1 MAPLVPPQQQPPVGG
16 QDVGSKPR
24 PNPSTAPAISYTPT
38 DTTIPPILYEKI
50 PNLESYKK
58 LKEAERNIDL
68 LTTRKAMDFQAIN
81 AKINQHST
89 LKKETGILRV
99 FIYNTCEN
107 QPWQKQLLQS
117 EGKELL
123 DPTSA
128 ESAWTLRVEG
138 RFLNDSNNTD
148 NDVSQNLKF
157 SSFLSGI
164 SIDILPND
172 DYPDMQNSPSNIIEW
187 RDESIDQQP
196 DAKFGGNNRQS
207 EFDGLDVKRYGIF
220 NIKSKIAI
228 MIKDQSTSLKLSD
241 DMSRFVGKQEA
252 TQQELIYAI
261 WQYVLYK
268 DLFRKSDAFTKVP
281 AVSNSSAT
289 ILNGNGVASNFEDD
303 EDDDFNNIE
312 CDLILSELL
321 KVPNFKFSDL
331 YRLLQP
337 HFKPREPVIIDYE
350 INTRKSTTLGDLIVD
365 IPVSLP
371 SSVSK
376 TQKEIIESTKA
387 TYENLTKSDASIQ
400 HLNTR
405 ISMGIV
411 ALQNANARETFY
423 RELSE
428 NPVKFMENW
437 LESQLETFKAL
448 KSDEG
453 YEEEVIRR
461 AEYFED
467 NEDML
472 KEKIDVLL
480 GSGRF

>member
-1 MAPLVPPQQQPPVGG
+1 MAPLVPPQQQTPITG
-16 QDVGSKPR
+16 QDVGAKPR

-50 PNLESYKK
+50 PNLELYKN
-58 LKEAERNIDL
+58 LKEAERKIDL

-89 LKKETGILRV
+89 LKRETGILRV
-99 FIYNTCEN
+99 FIYNTCDN

-117 EGKELL
+117 EGKELPE
-123 DPTSA
+123 PTA
-128 ESAWTLRVEG
+128 ESSWTLRVEG
-138 RFLNDSNNTD
+138 RFLNDTNNAN
-148 NDVSQNLKF
+148 NDASQNLKF

-164 SIDILPND
+164 SIDILPNQ

-196 DAKFGGNNRQS
+196 DAKFGGNNRQT
-207 EFDGLDVKRYGIF
+207 EFDGLDVKRNGIF

-241 DMSRFVGKQEA
+241 EMSRFVGKQEA

-268 DLFRKSDAFTKVP
+268 DLFKKSDALSKVP
-281 AVSNSSAT
+281 AVSDSTAT
-289 ILNGNGVASNFEDD
+289 IVNGSGVTSNFENE
-303 EDDDFNNIE
+303 EDDNFNNIE
-312 CDLILSELL
+312 CDVILSELL
-321 KVPNFKFSDL
+321 RVPNFKFSDL

-337 HFKPREPVIIDYE
+337 HFRPREPVIIDYE

-387 TYENLTKSDASIQ
+387 TYESLTKSDASIQ
-400 HLNTR
+400 HLNSR
-405 ISMGIV
+405 ISIGIV

-428 NPVKFMENW
+428 DPVKFMENW

-461 AEYFED
+461 AKYFED
-467 NEDML
+467 NEDVL
-472 KEKIDVLL
+472 KDKIDVLL

>member
-1 MAPLVPPQQQPPVGG
+1 MAPIIPPQQQTPVGG
-16 QDVGSKPR
+16 QGVASKPR
-24 PNPSTAPAISYTPT
+24 ANPSAAPAVSYTPT

-50 PNLESYKK
+50 PNLELYKK
-58 LKEAERNIDL
+58 LKETERKVDL

-81 AKINQHST
+81 AKINQQAS

-117 EGKELL
+117 EGKELP
-123 DPTSA
+123 DPASA
-128 ESAWTLRVEG
+128 EASWTLRVEG
-138 RFLNDSNNTD
+138 RFLNDTNN
-148 NDVSQNLKF
+148 SSEAGQNLKF
-157 SSFLSGI
+157 SSFLSAL

-172 DYPDMQNSPSNIIEW
+172 DYPEMQNSPSNIIEW
-187 RDESIDQQP
+187 RDESIDQQQ
-196 DAKFGGNNRQS
+196 DNKFGGNNRQA
-207 EFDGLDVKRYGIF
+207 EFDGLDVKRNGLF
-220 NIKSKIAI
+220 NINSKIAI
-228 MIKDQSTSLKLSD
+228 MIKDQSSNLRLSD
-241 DMSRFVGKQEA
+241 EMSRFAGKQEA
-252 TQQELIYAI
+252 SQQELIYLI

-268 DLFRKSDAFTKVP
+268 DLFKKSDAFAKVP
-281 AVSNSSAT
+281 AVSDSTPTVMS
-289 ILNGNGVASNFEDD
+289 GNGMTNFEDS
-303 EDDDFNNIE
+303 DDNDFNSIE
-312 CDLILSELL
+312 CDQILAQLL

-337 HFKPREPVIIDYE
+337 HFRPREPVIIDYE
-350 INTRKSTTLGDLIVD
+350 IDTRKSTTLGDLIVD

-376 TQKEIIESTKA
+376 TQKEIIESTKL
-387 TYENLTKSDASIQ
+387 TYENLTKSDSSIQ
-400 HLNTR
+400 HLNSR

-428 NPVKFMENW
+428 NPVKFMEKW
-437 LESQLETFKAL
+437 VESQLETLKAL

-453 YEEEVIRR
+453 YDEEVIRR
-461 AEYFED
+461 AEYFEK
-467 NEDML
+467 NEDLL

-480 GSGRF
+480 GSGKF